1 MVFSRY
7 TPSILEFVEY
17 SRLPSII
24 EYKLPYNTAILLW
37 VRVRV
42 RVRVSRIAVLYG
54 NLFVCF
60 IFSF

>member
-42 RVRVSRIAVLYG
+42 SRIAVLYG